1 MKIALATRP
10 CVRIYVTAHC
20 RFHLSSDRRNS
31 TPHTFVTLNH
41 PSQHQPL
48 EQLVQD
54 HKSCP
59 FFRCNHGSSLIMSP
73 LRTTSL
79 LTCYQQ
85 EQGVRSRGPKSGTY
99 KVFVGSLYLH
109 NLLAKLKDL
118 NARVIP
124 EIFHES
130 EFSLVQIE
138 DMARKKL
145 TRLKNMSILSFCLPP
160 EG

>member
-31 TPHTFVTLNH
+31 TPHTFATLNH

-48 EQLVQD
+48 EKLVQD

-99 KVFVGSLYLH
+99 KVFTSRFFPKLQGSPYILKQFICQTQGSERKGYLR
-109 NLLAKLKDL
+109 NF
-118 NARVIP
+118 P
-124 EIFHES
+124 
-130 EFSLVQIE
+130 
-138 DMARKKL
+138 
-145 TRLKNMSILSFCLPP
+145 
-160 EG
+160 

>member
-31 TPHTFVTLNH
+31 TPHTFATLNH

-48 EQLVQD
+48 EKLVQD

-99 KVFVGSLYLH
+99 QVFVGSLYLH
-109 NLLAKLKDL
+109 NLFAKLHL
-118 NARVIP
+118 NLRI
-124 EIFHES
+124 ISKISHES
-130 EFSLVQIE
+130 EFFFGTLTFQIE
-138 DMARKKL
+138 DTARMKL
-145 TRLKNMSILSFCLPP
+145 TS
-160 EG
+160 